1 MFKQFEKAIFRIP
14 LFPLNALFNK
24 NNETYDLDFLAKEF
38 LENEIFWRLSFWS
51 SPAFYKILLDYSEG
65 KNIR

>member
-1 MFKQFEKAIFRIP
+1 MFKHFEKAIFRIP

-38 LENEIFWRLSFWS
+38 LENEIFLEAVFWS
-51 SPAFYKILLDYSEG
+51 
-65 KNIR
+65 